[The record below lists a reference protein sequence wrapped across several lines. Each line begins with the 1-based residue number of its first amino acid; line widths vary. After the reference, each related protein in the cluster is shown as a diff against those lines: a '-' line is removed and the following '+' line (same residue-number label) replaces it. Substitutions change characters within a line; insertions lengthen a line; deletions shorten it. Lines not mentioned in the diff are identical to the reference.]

1 MGASPGVVVA
11 IVFVLLLKD
20 RILICLGQ
28 LGSLALWG
36 ASQLAQLIGG
46 WVQVGPLLQA
56 EMVHGWFFV
65 SWASVQT
72 AQLDG
77 FLHRAAGCP

>member
-11 IVFVLLLKD
+11 VVFVLLLKD
-20 RILICLGQ
+20 RILMRVGQ

-36 ASQLAQLIGG
+36 ALQLAQQIGG

-56 EMVHGWFFV
+56 GMVHGWSLV
-65 SWASVQT
+65 SWASAQT
-72 AQLDG
+72 AQRDG